1 MDGRSGPFF
10 GLPSAHLSSEP
21 SLIPEMQ
28 MLKKTPVTGWDP
40 VDITQQSH
48 NCPSPSLERQPRRS

>member
-10 GLPSAHLSSEP
+10 GLPPAHLSSEP
-21 SLIPEMQ
+21 SLIPEKQ
-28 MLKKTPVTGWDP
+28 MLKKTPVTWWDP

-48 NCPSPSLERQPRRS
+48 NCHSPSLECQPRRI